1 MSEGE
6 GCICTICS
14 STVAPGFLATYH
26 RLLYHGNMRTTEKLT
41 RPSLLDRIF
50 DISIILKGLDGLL
63 ELVGGVLLLL
73 VSPAQLTGIVIQFTQ
88 HELSQDPKDFIATH
102 LLAYAHTLSASLTLF
117 AAAYLLVHGIV
128 KIVLVVALL
137 KEKLWAYP
145 WMIGFLGIFILYQMY
160 RIILHVSVG
169 LIALTLFDCFIV
181 LLTVLEYRKHLQQR
195 STKEV
200 V

>member
-1 MSEGE
+1 MILSVR
-6 GCICTICS
+6 S
-14 STVAPGFLATYH
+14 LTVAPGFLATYH
-26 RLLYHGNMRTTEKLT
+26 RLLYHGHMHATGKLT
-41 RPSLLDRIF
+41 RSSLLDRIF
-50 DISIILKGLDGLL
+50 DISLILKGLDGLL

-73 VSPAQLTGIVIQFTQ
+73 VSPARLTSIVMLLTQ

-102 LLAYAHTLSASLTLF
+102 LLAYAHTLSTAVTLF
-117 AAAYLLVHGIV
+117 AATYLLVHGIV
-128 KIVLVVALL
+128 KVVLVVSLL
-137 KEKLWAYP
+137 KEQLWAYP
-145 WMIGFLGIFILYQMY
+145 WMIGFLVIFILYQMY

>member
-1 MSEGE
+1 
-6 GCICTICS
+6 
-14 STVAPGFLATYH
+14 
-26 RLLYHGNMRTTEKLT
+26 MRTTAKLT

-50 DISIILKGLDGLL
+50 DISLILKGLDGLL

-73 VSPAQLTGIVIQFTQ
+73 VSPAQLTNIVIWLTQ

-102 LLAYAHTLSASLTLF
+102 LLAYAHTLSTSVTLF

-137 KEKLWAYP
+137 KEQLWAYP
-145 WMIGFLGIFILYQMY
+145 WLIVFLVLFILYQIY
-160 RIILHVSVG
+160 RLILHVSVG

-181 LLTVLEYRKHLQQR
+181 VLTVLEYRKHLQQR